1 LSGTSRAAT
10 PPKNSN
16 ASTVA
21 SLQACWSNRI
31 TGRTNM
37 YREQDSTITNAQIVT
52 RRPPVDGVHIPS
64 LP

>member
-1 LSGTSRAAT
+1 LSGTSRAGT
-10 PPKNSN
+10 PAKNSN
-16 ASTVA
+16 AATVA
-21 SLQACWSNRI
+21 SLQACWSSRI

-52 RRPPVDGVHIPS
+52 RRPPPGGAQLPS